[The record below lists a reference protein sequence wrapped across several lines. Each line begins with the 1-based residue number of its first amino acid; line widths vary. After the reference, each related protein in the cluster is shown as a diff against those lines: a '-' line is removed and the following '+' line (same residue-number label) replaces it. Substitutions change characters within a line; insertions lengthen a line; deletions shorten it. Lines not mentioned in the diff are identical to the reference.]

1 MSRLPF
7 HQTDPGDV
15 ADGTYGLVVADG
27 VVEGLAQTAT
37 AGYRE
42 VLMASGTTFPAEP
55 LESSDG
61 GDWLYGEAP

>member
-1 MSRLPF
+1 MRIRA
-7 HQTDPGDV
+7 HDINPGDA
-15 ADGTYGLVVADG
+15 ADGTYGLVVVDG
-27 VVEGLAQTAT
+27 VVESLGAT
-37 AGYRE
+37 AGASYRE